1 MIVSAVIRLQWHLG
15 EYHHHVFALLLQAE
29 EITLTIGQA
38 FDLAYKKFLESGGK
52 DVETRKQ
59 IGTLQKRVR
68 HSSSR
73 LSVFDS
79 HTGFKQHADTLIF
92 LLINAGLV
100 FYWLFQMIQR
110 GQLNCWWKMSVM
122 NINDGALCC
131 YRANLRIELLCTLLK
146 LWRFPSGFV

>member
-1 MIVSAVIRLQWHLG
+1 MAEGVLYVSRRLGVNHEMIASAVIKLQWHLG
-15 EYHHHVFALLLQAE
+15 EYHHRVFALLLQAE

-68 HSSSR
+68 RTSSR

-100 FYWLFQMIQR
+100 FYWLF
-110 GQLNCWWKMSVM
+110 
-122 NINDGALCC
+122 
-131 YRANLRIELLCTLLK
+131 
-146 LWRFPSGFV
+146 